1 MSASPIITLGYGST
15 FGLPALIITL
25 GYGISTTPPPVVI
38 TDTHDL
44 PRQLSEDYKKH
55 LKKREQAL
63 EAKRLEKVEEARKL
77 REDID
82 RARGILPEDDGSIA
96 VVEPIIAKREII
108 LDPLPGL
115 LVQLDIVKHH
125 LALLNQEQHQLA
137 LEARR
142 KRDEE
147 DIQVLLHALSLH

>member
-1 MSASPIITLGYGST
+1 MSASPIITLGYGTT

-25 GYGISTTPPPVVI
+25 GYGISSTPPPVVI

-63 EAKRLEKVEEARKL
+63 EAKRLEKVEEAKKL

-82 RARGILPEDDGSIA
+82 RARGVLVDKPDEQSAIA
-96 VVEPIIAKREII
+96 HEIPSETLRDIIP
-108 LDPLPGL
+108 DL
-115 LVQLDIVKHH
+115 LAQLSIVKHH
-125 LALLNQEQHQLA
+125 LALLHQEQHQLA
-137 LEARR
+137 IEARH